1 MNRFNLSQVKEM
13 GRLAAKSFTVTR
25 ARAWLRAAMLL
36 MYGVSPVLHTRCYNV
51 LAAFS
56 GVHELNWLTPANPE
70 ECPFAPQ

>member
-1 MNRFNLSQVKEM
+1 
-13 GRLAAKSFTVTR
+13 
-25 ARAWLRAAMLL
+25 MLL